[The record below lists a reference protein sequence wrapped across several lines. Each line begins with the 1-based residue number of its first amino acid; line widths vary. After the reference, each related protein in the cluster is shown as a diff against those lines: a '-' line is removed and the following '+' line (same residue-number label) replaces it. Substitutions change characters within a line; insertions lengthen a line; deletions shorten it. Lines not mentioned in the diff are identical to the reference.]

1 MSLRPRPGILALF
14 GALWLAAASCPAHEL
29 QGNRATLVLRD
40 RHHLSLTLYIDWIG
54 VLHRTLA
61 PGMPHAEFVAVHAAM
76 APDEFANR
84 LRRAQ
89 GELESATRLTRTD
102 GEAIA
107 LQGWT
112 WPAAAAMQ
120 ATLQQ
125 RAMGLIVAPQ
135 EHEHVE
141 PVEIHAEASTQEPLD
156 ALSLRLAAG
165 FGPVLVVWYQPR
177 QQWLEPGAEARL
189 SF

>member
-1 MSLRPRPGILALF
+1 MSLCPRPGILALF
-14 GALWLAAASCPAHEL
+14 GALWFVATGCPAHEL

-40 RHHLSLTLYIDWIG
+40 RHHLSLTLYVDGIG

-76 APDEFANR
+76 PPDEFADQ

-89 GELESATRLTRTD
+89 SELESATRLTGPE

-112 WPAAAAMQ
+112 WPPAAAMQ

-125 RAMGLIVAPQ
+125 RAMEMIVAPQ
-135 EHEHVE
+135 EHAHVE
-141 PVEIHAEASTQEPLD
+141 PVEIRAEAATQGALD

-165 FGPVLVVWYQPR
+165 FGPVLVVWYQPH
-177 QQWLEPGAEARL
+177 QQWVEPGAEARL
-189 SF
+189 GF